1 MTQSLE
7 KALLPA
13 GLGDGLPPLADF
25 EADMVDRLM
34 ATFRSHGYERV
45 KPPLIEFEESLLAG
59 PGAALA
65 EQTFRV
71 MDPQSQ
77 RMMGV
82 RPDITLQ
89 VARIAATRLRN
100 APRPLRLSYNGQVLR
115 VRGTQLR
122 PERQFAQAGFELIGD
137 SGVPGDAEVLT
148 LAAEA
153 LADLGVTGLSVD
165 IALPTLVPAL
175 CQALGFTAE
184 KTKGVRLALDRKD
197 AAAVAQ
203 AAGAHAALFAGLL
216 AAAGPADR
224 ALQRLDALALPPR
237 LRPLVAEVRVLL
249 ERVWVAMPD
258 LALTVDPGEF
268 RGFEYQTGLS
278 FTVFARGVRGEL
290 GRGGRYALEDGEAA
304 TGFTVYLDSALRALP
319 APDRLPALYV
329 PFGTD
334 LALLRQFRRDG
345 WRTVAGLAAVAD
357 DGAEALR
364 LGCTHVVAGGD
375 VRDLR

>member
-34 ATFRSHGYERV
+34 ASFRSHGYERV

-153 LADLGVTGLSVD
+153 LAELGVTGLSVD
-165 IALPTLVPAL
+165 IALPTLVPAM
-175 CQALGFTAE
+175 CQALGFSAD
-184 KTKGVRLALDRKD
+184 KTKNLRLALDRKD
-197 AAAVAQ
+197 AAGVAQ
-203 AAGAHAALFAGLL
+203 AAGAHADLFAGLL
-216 AAAGPADR
+216 AAGGPADR
-224 ALQRLDALALPPR
+224 ALERLDALALPPR
-237 LRPLVAEVRVLL
+237 LRPMVAEVRALL
-249 ERVWVAMPD
+249 ERVRAAMPD
-258 LALTVDPGEF
+258 LALTVDPCEF

-304 TGFTVYLDSALRALP
+304 TGFTVYLDSLLRALP
-319 APDRLPALYV
+319 APDRVPALYV

-334 LALLRQFRRDG
+334 LGLLRQFRRDG
-345 WRTVAGLAAVAD
+345 WRTVAGLAPVAD

>member
-1 MTQSLE
+1 
-7 KALLPA
+7 
-13 GLGDGLPPLADF
+13 
-25 EADMVDRLM
+25 MVDRLM
-34 ATFRSHGYERV
+34 ASFRSHGYERV

-59 PGAALA
+59 SGAALA

-71 MDPQSQ
+71 MDPLSQ

-137 SGVPGDAEVLT
+137 SGVPGDAEVLA

-165 IALPTLVPAL
+165 IALPTLVPAIA
-175 CQALGFTAE
+175 QALGFAADRA
-184 KTKGVRLALDRKD
+184 KPLRSALDRKD

-203 AAGAHAALFAGLL
+203 AAGTQGDLFAGLL

-237 LRPLVAEVRVLL
+237 LRPMLADARALV
-249 ERVWVAMPD
+249 ERVRAVLPD
-258 LALTVDPGEF
+258 LALTIDPGEF

-304 TGFTVYLDSALRALP
+304 TGFTVYLDSVLRALP

-329 PFGTD
+329 PCGTD
-334 LALLRQFRRDG
+334 LALLRRFRGDG
-345 WRTVAGLAAVAD
+345 WRTVAGLAPVAD
-357 DGAEALR
+357 DAAEARR
-364 LGCTHVVAGGD
+364 LGCTHVVASGD
-375 VRDLR
+375 IRDLR

>member
-1 MTQSLE
+1 MTQTLE

-34 ATFRSHGYERV
+34 AAFRSHGYERV

-89 VARIAATRLRN
+89 VARIAASRLRH

-122 PERQFAQAGFELIGD
+122 PERQFGQAGFELIGAT
-137 SGVPGDAEVLT
+137 GVPGDAEVLL

-153 LADLGVTGLSVD
+153 LADIGVTGLSVD
-165 IALPTLVPAL
+165 IALPTLVPAV
-175 CQALGFTAE
+175 CQAFGFAAD
-184 KTKGVRLALDRKD
+184 KAKQVRGALDRKD

-203 AAGAHAALFAGLL
+203 AAGTQADLFAGLL

-224 ALQRLDALALPPR
+224 ALQRLEALALPPR
-237 LRPLVAEVRVLL
+237 VKPMVAEARALVEQVRA
-249 ERVWVAMPD
+249 AMPD

-304 TGFTVYLDSALRALP
+304 TGFTVYLDSVLRALP
-319 APDRLPALYV
+319 APDRIPALYV
-329 PFGTD
+329 PFGTA

-357 DGAEALR
+357 DAAEAKR

-375 VRDLR
+375 VQDLR